1 MQENRGNELKRPL
14 AQEESN
20 IPQLRTWLLA
30 TAAVALRSAIAGT
43 IRRPANTAESVTA
56 NGIEEIILS
65 AQAATVDIR
74 SGSTVQRLEAAER
87 GDASV

>member
-1 MQENRGNELKRPL
+1 
-14 AQEESN
+14 
-20 IPQLRTWLLA
+20 
-30 TAAVALRSAIAGT
+30 
-43 IRRPANTAESVTA
+43 VTA